1 MGKTMNEE
9 KTRERKPYE
18 KPELRRVTL
27 KAEESLAAG
36 CKTPATSAPAGATC
50 SANSCFNFGS

>member
-1 MGKTMNEE
+1 MKEQ
-9 KTRERKPYE
+9 KSQERKAYV

-50 SANSCFNFGS
+50 QANSCFNFGS

>member
-1 MGKTMNEE
+1 MKEQ
-9 KTRERKPYE
+9 KSQERKEYV

-36 CKTPATSAPAGATC
+36 CKTNVTSAPAGANC
-50 SANSCFNFGS
+50 QANSCFNFGS

>member
-1 MGKTMNEE
+1 MKEQ
-9 KTRERKPYE
+9 KSQERKAYI

-50 SANSCFNFGS
+50 EANSCFNFGS

>member
-1 MGKTMNEE
+1 LVKKE
-9 KTRERKPYE
+9 KESPERKTYA

-50 SANSCFNFGS
+50 QANSCFNFGS

>member
-1 MGKTMNEE
+1 MKEQ
-9 KTRERKPYE
+9 KSQERKEYV

-36 CKTPATSAPAGATC
+36 CKTTLTSAPAGATC
-50 SANSCFNFGS
+50 EVNSCFNFGS

>member
-1 MGKTMNEE
+1 MKEQ
-9 KTRERKPYE
+9 KSQERKVYV

-36 CKTPATSAPAGATC
+36 CKTIATSAPAGGPGC
-50 SANSCFNFGS
+50 DVNSCFNIGS

>member
-1 MGKTMNEE
+1 MDEQKSQ
-9 KTRERKPYE
+9 ERKAYV

-36 CKTPATSAPAGATC
+36 CKTPSQGAPAGSDC
-50 SANSCFNFGS
+50 QINSCFNFGS